1 VIRIAAVGDLHV
13 GVDSAG
19 SLCRAL
25 AGIEEHADVLLLA
38 GDLTRRGERAEAEVL
53 AAELRDVP
61 VPLLAVLGNHDHHSG
76 CAEVV
81 TEILQGIGVRLVDGA
96 AETLE
101 VRDVL
106 LGVAGTKGFGGG
118 FVGASGSDFGEK
130 EMKAFVRHSMELA
143 AGLEAGLRVLAD
155 RGAHVRVALT
165 HYSPV
170 RETLEG
176 EPPEIFPFLGSY
188 FLAEA
193 IDAAGADLALH
204 GHAHRGSELGTTA
217 GGVPVRNVAQP
228 VIEAP
233 YRVFELGLRGRV
245 PSGVGAFRSEQEG
258 ARGTDS

>member
-25 AGIEEHADVLLLA
+25 DGIERHADALLLA

-53 AAELRDVP
+53 ATELRDVP
-61 VPLLAVLGNHDHHSG
+61 VPILAVLGNHDHHSG
-76 CAEVV
+76 CAEAV
-81 TEILQGIGVRLVDGA
+81 TEVLEDIGVTLVDGA

-101 VRDVL
+101 IEGGLL

-155 RGAHVRVALT
+155 RGADVRVALT

-176 EPPEIFPFLGSY
+176 EPPEIFPFLGCY
-188 FLAEA
+188 YLAEA

-204 GHAHRGSELGTTA
+204 GHAHRGSEQGVTA

-228 VIEAP
+228 VIDAP
-233 YRVFELGLRGRV
+233 YRVFELGPRGPV
-245 PSGVGAFRSEQEG
+245 PSGVGSGPEESR
-258 ARGTDS
+258 R

>member
-1 VIRIAAVGDLHV
+1 MTRIAAVGDLHV
-13 GVDSAG
+13 GVDSAR
-19 SLCRAL
+19 SLRRAL

-38 GDLTRRGERAEAEVL
+38 GDLTRRGELAEAEVL
-53 AAELRDVP
+53 AAELHAVP
-61 VPLLAVLGNHDHHSG
+61 VPILAVLGNHDHHSDRAG
-76 CAEVV
+76 DV
-81 TEILQGIGVRLVDGA
+81 TEVLQDVGVKLVDGA
-96 AETLE
+96 AET
-101 VRDVL
+101 VDVAGVV

-118 FVGASGSDFGEK
+118 FVGASGSDFGER

-155 RGAHVRVALT
+155 RGADVRVALT

-204 GHAHRGSELGTTA
+204 GHAHRGSEVGATA

-228 VIEAP
+228 VIDAP
-233 YRVFELGLRGRV
+233 YRVYELGPSGRV
-245 PSGVGAFRSEQEG
+245 PSGVSSASAAG
-258 ARGTDS
+258 AREQ